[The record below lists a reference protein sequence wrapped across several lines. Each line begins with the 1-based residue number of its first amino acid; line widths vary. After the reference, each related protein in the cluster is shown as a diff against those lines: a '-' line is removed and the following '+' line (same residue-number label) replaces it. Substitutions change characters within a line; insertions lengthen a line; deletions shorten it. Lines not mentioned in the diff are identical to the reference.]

1 MNLYSYKALREQ
13 IITPAVVGVVMFTT
27 ALHYILEKNEMFLV
41 IEMNVNYK
49 KLEIWNLAYEF
60 VLNVY
65 RAVDTFP
72 RYEENNMTSQLRR
85 AATCLPL
92 NIAEGSGARSPR
104 IFLNYLIFAYRSGR
118 EIEALLM
125 LSKALTY
132 LGEKEFEKLSA
143 DLDLFIRKLSA
154 YMNYLENDVI
164 RNKRKK
170 DLTHFYRQNKPREL
184 GALA

>member
-1 MNLYSYKALREQ
+1 MN
-13 IITPAVVGVVMFTT
+13 I
-27 ALHYILEKNEMFLV
+27 
-41 IEMNVNYK
+41 NYK
-49 KLEIWNLAYEF
+49 KLEVWNLSYEF

-65 RAVDTFP
+65 RAIEHFP
-72 RYEENNMTSQLRR
+72 RHEDNNITSQLRR

-104 IFLNYLIFAYRSGR
+104 IFLNFLIFAYRSSR

-132 LGEKEFEKLSA
+132 LSEEQFDKLYK

-164 RNKRKK
+164 IDKRKK
-170 DLTHFYRQNKPREL
+170 DLSHFYRHHRESMREQI